1 MSSTSKYPLADSLKE
16 DSGEG
21 EPPSIGFT
29 HSIPLDSN
37 DTRDPSIGTA
47 ADSDTIPG
55 GGGSDGRNPKNKSD
69 PPVSGDEAS
78 SEERSTSHDGSESE
92 VTASGSSAESSTGN
106 ERVQRTSDTEPSAG
120 SGAHSDTESS
130 GDSKVLRDEDIGETQ
145 TPDVGNNSQT
155 EPTSVLD
162 KINDADRKHDDPR
175 AEYAHRKAQQRDP
188 RDVVELGETIS
199 LVTKEA
205 DFQGRPPTVMGIKN
219 KLVIFVTEA
228 PRHVSKFDTI
238 RAKVVDFGGKNNS
251 AEAVF
256 LGFEN

>member
-1 MSSTSKYPLADSLKE
+1 
-16 DSGEG
+16 
-21 EPPSIGFT
+21 
-29 HSIPLDSN
+29 
-37 DTRDPSIGTA
+37 
-47 ADSDTIPG
+47 
-55 GGGSDGRNPKNKSD
+55 
-69 PPVSGDEAS
+69 
-78 SEERSTSHDGSESE
+78 
-92 VTASGSSAESSTGN
+92 
-106 ERVQRTSDTEPSAG
+106 
-120 SGAHSDTESS
+120 
-130 GDSKVLRDEDIGETQ
+130 VLRDEDIGETQ

-199 LVTKEA
+199 LVIKEA
-205 DFQGRPPTVMGIKN
+205 DFQDRPPTVMGIKN

-228 PRHVSKFDTI
+228 PCHVSKFDTI

-256 LGFEN
+256 LAFEN